1 MADTETKLV
10 ETLVTANRMLAN
22 ENIIDVFGHISVR
35 SDRNPQ
41 EFLLSCSRSP
51 QAVTA
56 SDIMRYKLD
65 GTPITETKERHYA
78 ERVIHAAIL
87 AARPEI
93 NSVCHTHSD
102 AVLPFA
108 VTGEPIRPVIHAGTL
123 FWEGVGWYEKYD
135 AQGNL
140 LVASATEGKE
150 LAASLGPRRAAVLK
164 NHGAVVVGKS
174 IAAAV
179 LAAIHL
185 EKNARTQ
192 LEAMRLGK
200 PMFIEAEEGRRG
212 AAVFDSPL
220 SLERAW
226 GYWLARLP
234 EGWRHEAGLSN

>member
-1 MADTETKLV
+1 MADTENKLV

-35 SDRNPQ
+35 SERNPQ

-56 SDIMRYKLD
+56 NDIMRYKLD
-65 GTPITETKERHYA
+65 GTPISETKERHYA

-135 AQGNL
+135 DQGNL

-150 LAASLGPRRAAVLK
+150 LAASLGARRAAVLK
-164 NHGAVVVGKS
+164 HHGAVVVGKS

-185 EKNARTQ
+185 
-192 LEAMRLGK
+192 
-200 PMFIEAEEGRRG
+200 
-212 AAVFDSPL
+212 
-220 SLERAW
+220 
-226 GYWLARLP
+226 
-234 EGWRHEAGLSN
+234 